1 MQYTENY
8 EMKKPETSDFYDVE
22 DFNENA
28 DIVDSKLKE
37 LETAKDNM
45 NQAMAE
51 LKKYVS
57 DGKTAIASAITEL
70 GVATQTDAAFQEMV
84 QNINNLEISMRR
96 VKHQIFADLNGHN
109 EQELD
114 MQEATIEDPILSW
127 SGSKITATTKIS
139 QEGFADAGTS
149 VSASASIATQAEKTI
164 TPGTSVQTVETSG
177 NRVYFSGDMKV
188 DSLGGDANKGD
199 VLVGKTFSSDT
210 SGRAVSGTMP
220 NNGAVSKALNCGGSY
235 TIPAGYHNGSGKVT
249 ANGLSGQTD
258 GTASAEN
265 ILSGKTAWVNGQKVS
280 GSMAD
285 NGAQAKNLNCGE
297 EYTIPEGYHNGTGKV
312 SANSLSSQTE
322 GTASAGNILS
332 GKTAW
337 ANGKKMTGSMS
348 DNGTQTKS
356 LNCGEGYTI
365 PAGYHNGA
373 GKVTANSLSSQTQAT
388 ASASEIVT
396 GKTAWVNGSKV
407 TGTMNRLADYRY
419 IPNQTL
425 QIRDRTSYSDGT
437 GATKNC
443 SSTKFLSVYEGCTG
457 YISGTNHEH
466 MILLSRLGN
475 ATAHQVVRGA
485 TFTSGNCNSVATE
498 GTFDVTTV
506 SHVYSWGNHNFI
518 PLYMRIGALDYN
530 GHDATAFTQTALSG
544 SVSMSQGTGYMDV
557 TVSSGYGCYVIKNG
571 ITLSAGTYTLAMRS
585 VEYSGSGNHY
595 VFLSTASNA
604 ASPAASMHMINY
616 GACAGDKAFHNYTT
630 TIAVNTT
637 QVLYP
642 VVYCTSAQKFSLCGL
657 SIWRHL

>member
-1 MQYTENY
+1 
-8 EMKKPETSDFYDVE
+8 
-22 DFNENA
+22 
-28 DIVDSKLKE
+28 
-37 LETAKDNM
+37 
-45 NQAMAE
+45 
-51 LKKYVS
+51 
-57 DGKTAIASAITEL
+57 
-70 GVATQTDAAFQEMV
+70 
-84 QNINNLEISMRR
+84 MRR
-96 VKHQIFADLNGHN
+96 VKNQIYANLNGHN

-114 MQEATIEDPILSW
+114 MQEATIENPILSW

-149 VSASASIATQAEKTI
+149 VSASTSIATQTEKTI

-249 ANGLSGQTD
+249 ANDLSGQTE
-258 GTASAEN
+258 GTASDEN
-265 ILSGKTAWVNGQKVS
+265 ILSEKTAWVNGKKVI

-285 NGAQAKNLNCGE
+285 NGTQTKGLNCGE
-297 EYTIPEGYHNGTGKV
+297 IYTIPV
-312 SANSLSSQTE
+312 
-322 GTASAGNILS
+322 
-332 GKTAW
+332 
-337 ANGKKMTGSMS
+337 
-348 DNGTQTKS
+348 
-356 LNCGEGYTI
+356 
-365 PAGYHNGA
+365 GYHNGA
-373 GKVTANSLSSQTQAT
+373 GKVTANSLSVQTQGT
-388 ASASEIVT
+388 ASASEILT

-407 TGTMNRLADYRY
+407 TGTMNRLTDYRY
-419 IPNQTL
+419 IPDQTL
-425 QIRDRTSYSDGT
+425 QIRDRTSYSDAT

-485 TFTSGNCNSVATE
+485 TFTSGNCNSIATE

-557 TVSSGYGCYVIKNG
+557 TVSSGYGCYVIKKG

-642 VVYCTSAQKFSLCGL
+642 VVFCTSEQKFSLCGL